1 MIKNRYNRIPHP
13 DPNTTRERDTY
24 NLDGIN
30 LKTVRVK
37 SQEDSY
43 IPTDGHKAILIKLN
57 CKSNTNRKRTNID
70 NLNNPQQKHRIG
82 TISNKLL
89 RGGGGR
95 GEGVLLSRHLQIHE
109 INNSFTE
116 LIVRDIR
123 LNV

>member
-24 NLDGIN
+24 NLDGIK

-43 IPTDGHKAILIKLN
+43 IPTDGHKAILNKLN
-57 CKSNTNRKRTNID
+57 CKSKTNRKRTNID

-82 TISNKLL
+82 MVSNKLL
-89 RGGGGR
+89 RGGGGGGR
-95 GEGVLLSRHLQIHE
+95 GGALKSTFTNSRNQ
-109 INNSFTE
+109 
-116 LIVRDIR
+116 
-123 LNV
+123 